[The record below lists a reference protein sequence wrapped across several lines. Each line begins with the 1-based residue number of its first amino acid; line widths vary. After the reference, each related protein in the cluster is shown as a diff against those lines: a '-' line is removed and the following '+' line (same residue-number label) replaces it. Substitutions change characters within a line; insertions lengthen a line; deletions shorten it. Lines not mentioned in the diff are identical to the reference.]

1 MAGLR
6 AWIGAGAAAF
16 LQAAAVAAQEPER
29 QPEPAAAEE
38 PAAEGGAAAQEPAEP
53 NPDEM
58 ADLLNSRQQIKQ
70 SFTFTRTI
78 NGEVVETD
86 QRTVTY
92 SRKDPLRGTE
102 AGESPLNALKEAFD
116 SEVLTRT
123 EAFEEARLDFV
134 IADKNRDNLMT
145 AEEFAALLETWRETG
160 AHAANAPDEET
171 ARQRQYRA
179 FVEELDPEGAKED
192 AETRAG
198 QKFLSMAG
206 ASQTVSREDYLREYL
221 LDFDSM
227 DADGDGLLKSE
238 ELMLFRALNRG
249 ETVETQAEQSEAD
262 RVR

>member
-16 LQAAAVAAQEPER
+16 RQAAVVAAQEPER
-29 QPEPAAAEE
+29 APEPAAAEA
-38 PAAEGGAAAQEPAEP
+38 PAAEGGAAQDSAAEP
-53 NPDEM
+53 NPDEI
-58 ADLLNSRQQIKQ
+58 ADLLNSRQQIMQ
-70 SFTFTRTI
+70 SYTFTRTI
-78 NGEVVETD
+78 DGEVVETG
-86 QRTVTY
+86 QRTLTY
-92 SRKDPLRGTE
+92 SRKDPVRETE
-102 AGESPLNALKEAFD
+102 AGDSPLDALKAAFD

-134 IADKNRDNLMT
+134 IADQNRDVLMT
-145 AEEFAALLETWRETG
+145 TDEFAALIETWRETG
-160 AHAANAPDEET
+160 AHAANAPNEET

-179 FVEELDPEGAKED
+179 FVEELDPEGARED
-192 AETRAG
+192 AETSAG

-227 DADGDGLLKSE
+227 DADGDGLLRGE

-249 ETVETQAEQSEAD
+249 ETVETQAEQ
-262 RVR
+262 

>member
-1 MAGLR
+1 MAGLK

-16 LQAAAVAAQEPER
+16 LQAMAAAAQEPER
-29 QPEPAAAEE
+29 QPEPAAA
-38 PAAEGGAAAQEPAEP
+38 QEPAEP
-53 NPDEM
+53 NPDEI

-70 SFTFTRTI
+70 PFTFTRTI
-78 NGEVVETD
+78 DGEVVETG
-86 QRTVTY
+86 QRTLTY
-92 SRKDPLRGTE
+92 SRKDPVRETE
-102 AGESPLNALKEAFD
+102 AGDSPLDALQAAFD

-134 IADKNRDNLMT
+134 IADMNRDVLMT
-145 AEEFAALLETWRETG
+145 ADEFAALIETWRETG
-160 AHAANAPDEET
+160 AHAANAPNEET

-192 AETRAG
+192 AETSAG
-198 QKFLSMAG
+198 RKFLSMAG

-227 DADGDGLLKSE
+227 DADGDGLLKGE

-249 ETVETQAEQSEAD
+249 ETVETRAE
-262 RVR
+262 